1 MRSNHSQNS
10 HIMAIP
16 RPDLNSV
23 PIFRK
28 WLEHNFMP
36 SYLTG
41 QFLDF
46 LIIHKRCTDMNSL
59 LTFLTFFNA
68 SDVHDILGKTIY
80 QEYRHEL
87 IELRVIWDFIQ
98 NVFPAFLPNL
108 KGVPWSVFLNHREK
122 VLEKFEQDTPPAIVF
137 DKAYQPP
144 SPAPSYHEVSP
155 QISKNQPYTT
165 PDALFSSGQT
175 DDPNGYL
182 PSNPSVDFIGGE
194 ISVLSSRSAG
204 SRKSGRDPPSV
215 AAPDPL
221 PSVVSPDA
229 PLPSVPPPTNE
240 RTDPM
245 SHTLTRTDTP
255 SNAGRSSF
263 RPPFHP
269 SLAVSSCSP
278 NQNWS
283 SLRAR
288 HHRMSD
294 RQATSTYVPPP
305 AITELSELTPV
316 NSNPRRR
323 VVDRGGVRQTQQDS
337 YEQPSSL
344 AGDPTAEKLYQT
356 YRTPRPPHPH
366 QQSGPPQ
373 QSGIAPPTPP
383 AVPVTP
389 ENYYG
394 NQKSYNPR
402 PGQGEHTF
410 NDERSMGS
418 GTSRQSNKPSWVEP
432 HHKAAKQRSK
442 LTEKIKWNGHNNT
455 FQIFQNA
462 IEGHLLQV
470 SAGYVLEKEFL
481 THYARDPTKYHYE
494 QSYLRSSEVWELT
507 AQSCHQIR
515 TDTQYLFGILVAACR
530 EIDNKIMI
538 RHSEDKNGIIAW
550 MEMRKEYDYEGSKTL
565 KIDDCTDV
573 IYRTFKNDM
582 TGGLAAYL
590 DIFVVALNQLDILQ
604 GFDYADDHKK
614 QLLLKNLKNAENIK
628 HLTQNCRDNS
638 STWTFYQ
645 MVSYLQE
652 NSKTVEA
659 FFLLPRSM

>member
-1 MRSNHSQNS
+1 MIPIPTPPKTPNSPPRPARLTSSAAAGILTRSNDNIDTRSIRSAPTRFPAQVTPQSLTEQLSHLSINRPTPMPQFSTSPASSQMEYHSTTPMAKVSPTSSKEEDIEFHSTGSQSSTKSSLSDAHNSMRSNHSQNS

-68 SDVHDILGKTIY
+68 SDVHDILGQTIY
-80 QEYRHEL
+80 QEYRHDL

-108 KGVPWSVFLNHREK
+108 KGVPWSMFLNHREQ

-175 DDPNGYL
+175 DNPNGYL

-221 PSVVSPDA
+221 PSVVSPG
-229 PLPSVPPPTNE
+229 PTPPSAPPPISG
-240 RTDPM
+240 RTDPV
-245 SHTLTRTDTP
+245 SHTLTHTDTP

-356 YRTPRPPHPH
+356 YRTP
-366 QQSGPPQ
+366 STVGT
-373 QSGIAPPTPP
+373 PPTIW
-383 AVPVTP
+383 
-389 ENYYG
+389 N
-394 NQKSYNPR
+394 S
-402 PGQGEHTF
+402 
-410 NDERSMGS
+410 
-418 GTSRQSNKPSWVEP
+418 TS
-432 HHKAAKQRSK
+432 
-442 LTEKIKWNGHNNT
+442 
-455 FQIFQNA
+455 
-462 IEGHLLQV
+462 
-470 SAGYVLEKEFL
+470 
-481 THYARDPTKYHYE
+481 D
-494 QSYLRSSEVWELT
+494 SSSS
-507 AQSCHQIR
+507 SCHTR
-515 TDTQYLFGILVAACR
+515 GLF
-530 EIDNKIMI
+530 
-538 RHSEDKNGIIAW
+538 
-550 MEMRKEYDYEGSKTL
+550 
-565 KIDDCTDV
+565 
-573 IYRTFKNDM
+573 
-582 TGGLAAYL
+582 
-590 DIFVVALNQLDILQ
+590 
-604 GFDYADDHKK
+604 
-614 QLLLKNLKNAENIK
+614 
-628 HLTQNCRDNS
+628 
-638 STWTFYQ
+638 
-645 MVSYLQE
+645 
-652 NSKTVEA
+652 
-659 FFLLPRSM
+659 